1 MIYDRLG
8 DIQKASLFYKKA
20 IDKCEEP
27 SPAGLDP
34 TENHKSQP
42 YYLKALTNYSVALEK
57 LGRREEAL
65 KLLDGKAK
73 RQFGQEIRVY
83 NNLGIIQKRT
93 GNAQEAE
100 ASYLAALEI
109 DPESFFPN
117 YNLGVLKAMTK
128 DYT

>member
-1 MIYDRLG
+1 M
-8 DIQKASLFYKKA
+8 
-20 IDKCEEP
+20 
-27 SPAGLDP
+27 
-34 TENHKSQP
+34 
-42 YYLKALTNYSVALEK
+42 ALEK

-73 RQFGQEIRVY
+73 RQFGQDIRVF

-109 DPESFFPN
+109 DAESFFPN

-128 DYT
+128 DYLAAKTYFLKALAQTSNEQVYQINVHLNLALVFEKLGML